1 MSIAGIP
8 VGLLVCSA
16 NRSPLNGGWGDIYH
30 DPRVWLFGLRH
41 RKAAMK
47 AERVQAGGMWWG
59 PWLAEFTPEKQ
70 NPWAVLSMWT
80 SFPLIY
86 HFGYQQTLGLELTFY
101 EVVEG
106 SKGEV
111 VTRRCRCWI
120 SPRVALT
127 DLVLSL
133 CWHVMSPTKPCVL
146 SVESAQPKRTWFI
159 FFHKKLVLIPIWK
172 KSTFVFLPCFN
183 LKKKSMFTSIYP
195 IATYGSDI
203 YLWIPHTPA
212 DLCRQG
218 SWPELFNYFPL
229 GLLNWGR
236 PSAQYLHFLW
246 AKHLWNGTKHAK
258 GIRENFVFLYTI
270 DKKCLTFREF
280 TYYIYIFLIPGHGRE
295 TQKHHSCHFGWLI
308 PL

>member
-1 MSIAGIP
+1 
-8 VGLLVCSA
+8 
-16 NRSPLNGGWGDIYH
+16 
-30 DPRVWLFGLRH
+30 
-41 RKAAMK
+41 MK

-111 VTRRCRCWI
+111 VTRRCRCCI

-183 LKKKSMFTSIYP
+183 LKNNACLHQSILLPHMVLIFIYESH
-195 IATYGSDI
+195 ILLQTY
-203 YLWIPHTPA
+203 A
-212 DLCRQG
+212 DKVAGQ
-218 SWPELFNYFPL
+218 S
-229 GLLNWGR
+229 
-236 PSAQYLHFLW
+236 FL
-246 AKHLWNGTKHAK
+246 
-258 GIRENFVFLYTI
+258 I
-270 DKKCLTFREF
+270 
-280 TYYIYIFLIPGHGRE
+280 IFL
-295 TQKHHSCHFGWLI
+295 LVY
-308 PL
+308 